1 MNDNG
6 DDLEDYGHTEEEIV
20 EPESDSE
27 NDAIIHEKKDSSLPR
42 DNI

>member
-1 MNDNG
+1 MDDNG
-6 DDLEDYGHTEEEIV
+6 EDLEGDAQTEEEIV

-27 NDAIIHEKKDSSLPR
+27 DEAIIHEKKDSSLPR

>member
-1 MNDNG
+1 MDDNG
-6 DDLEDYGHTEEEIV
+6 DDLGGDEQTEEEIV

-27 NDAIIHEKKDSSLPR
+27 DEAIIHEKKDSSLPR

>member
-1 MNDNG
+1 MDDNG
-6 DDLEDYGHTEEEIV
+6 DELENDAQTEEEIV

-27 NDAIIHEKKDSSLPR
+27 DEAIIHEKKDSSSPR